1 MIVLISNANRR
12 EVSSFFAWVEVIE
25 IHSFEM
31 TVIYYLSRVKII
43 QIHRLKLLLVC
54 WLLCFLGDFTTVLLF
69 FANVAFLSFAVVG
82 FV

>member
-1 MIVLISNANRR
+1 
-12 EVSSFFAWVEVIE
+12 
-25 IHSFEM
+25 M

-54 WLLCFLGDFTTVLLF
+54 CFLCFLGDFTTVLLF
-69 FANVAFLSFAVVG
+69 FANVAFLSFVVVG